1 VIGEIAASRLSGN
14 HDMLRLKKRPYQE
27 NLTAF
32 DRHFF
37 TGKERFTYIGQ
48 GSIGGKAQGLA
59 DVKDVLTELNLQFSP
74 GIEINIPTLTVIA
87 TNFFDL
93 FLENNNLYEI
103 AFSGMRDDQIAHA
116 FQRGELPPQLVGDLR
131 ALILQV
137 HSPLA
142 IRSSSMLEDAMFEP
156 FASVYT
162 TKMIPNNQFDPDIR
176 FRKLVE
182 AIKYVYASTFFKG
195 AKDYIGVTKHTIA
208 DEKMAVII
216 QEVVGSRY
224 NNRFYPHISGVA
236 RSYNFYPTGHA
247 KPEEGVIDLALGLGK
262 TIVDEGTGWSF
273 SPAYPQVNPPYNSFS
288 DLLKLSQTEF
298 WAIHMGEPLFYDP
311 IKETE
316 YMLKYNITDAEND
329 GNLKF
334 IASTYIP
341 QDDKIKI
348 GIGNKGPRLLDFA
361 PILKLNEFHLNDMLR
376 RLLEVCERTLESMVE
391 IEFAVT
397 LEPDHGIPA
406 RFGFLQVRP
415 MVVSQEKVDV
425 TTEELSGDKII
436 VASESV
442 LGNGAIHTIQDIV
455 YIKPEKFEVNKTALI
470 AKELEKLN
478 HQLVQAKHPYVLI
491 GFGRWG
497 SSDPSG
503 GIPLKFG
510 QISGAKVIVESTL
523 PNMDFML
530 SQGSHFFHNITSFQV
545 CYFSVAHWDKYRI
558 DWDWLNQQKVID
570 ETQFIRHVR
579 PSAPLRIKVD
589 GRKGRGVISHE

>member
-1 VIGEIAASRLSGN
+1 
-14 HDMLRLKKRPYQE
+14 MKKVSLE
-27 NLTAF
+27 SLTPF
-32 DRHFF
+32 DRKFF
-37 TGKERFTYIGQ
+37 TGKEKFTYVGQ

-59 DVKDVLTELNLQFSP
+59 DIEDVLADLNSRGSSDIQIS
-74 GIEINIPTLTVIA
+74 IPTLTVIA
-87 TNFFDL
+87 TDFFDL
-93 FLENNNLYEI
+93 FLKNNNLYDI
-103 AFSGMRDDQIAHA
+103 ALSNLRDDQKAHA
-116 FQRGELPPQLVGDLR
+116 FQRGELPTQLVGDLR
-131 ALILQV
+131 ALVSQV

-182 AIKYVYASTFFKG
+182 AVKYVYASTFFKG
-195 AKDYIGVTKHTIA
+195 AKDYIEATKHTIA

-216 QEVVGSRY
+216 QEVVGSRH
-224 NNRFYPHISGVA
+224 NDRFYPQVSGVA

-247 KPEEGVIDLALGLGK
+247 KPEEGVVDLALGLGK
-262 TIVDEGTGWSF
+262 TIVDEGVGWSF
-273 SPAYPQVNPPYNSFS
+273 SPAYPQVNPPYNSLS
-288 DLLKLSQTEF
+288 DLMKQSQTEF
-298 WAIHMGEPLFYDP
+298 WAIHMGEPSSYNP

-316 YMLKYNITDAEND
+316 YMQKYSLTDAEND
-329 GNLKF
+329 GNLRF

-341 QDDKIKI
+341 GDDKIKI
-348 GIGNKGPRLLDFA
+348 GIGNKGPRILDFA
-361 PILKLNEFHLNDMLR
+361 PILKLKDIPLEKILKK
-376 RLLEVCERTLESMVE
+376 LLEVCEKRLESMVE

-397 LEPDHGIPA
+397 LDPDHGIPA

-415 MVVSQEKVDV
+415 MVISQEKVEV
-425 TTEELSGDKII
+425 SLEELSADNVV

-442 LGNGAIHTIQDIV
+442 LGNGAIYTIRDIV
-455 YIKPEKFEVNKTALI
+455 YIKPEKFETRKTTVI
-470 AKELEKLN
+470 AQELEKIN

-510 QISGAKVIVESTL
+510 QISGARVIVEATL
-523 PNMDFML
+523 PNMSFML

-545 CYFSVAHWDKYRI
+545 CYFSIAHWDKYRI
-558 DWDWLNQQKVID
+558 NWNWLNQQKVIN
-570 ETQFIRHVR
+570 ETQYIRHIR
-579 PSAPLRIKVD
+579 PSAPLSIKVD
-589 GRKGRGVISHE
+589 GRMGRGVISHE

>member
-1 VIGEIAASRLSGN
+1 
-14 HDMLRLKKRPYQE
+14 MKRFYQE
-27 NLTAF
+27 SLTLF

-37 TGKERFTYIGQ
+37 TGKEKFTYIGQ
-48 GSIGGKAQGLA
+48 GSVGGKAQGLA
-59 DVKDVLTELNLQFSP
+59 NIKNALADLKSQFSTD
-74 GIEINIPTLTVIA
+74 IEIHIPTSTVIA

-93 FLENNNLYEI
+93 FLENNNLHDISY
-103 AFSGMRDDQIAHA
+103 SDMRDDQIAHA
-116 FQRGELPPQLVGDLR
+116 FQRGQLPPQLVGDLR
-131 ALILQV
+131 ALISQV

-156 FASVYT
+156 FASVYA

-176 FRKLVE
+176 FRKLIE
-182 AIKYVYASTFFKG
+182 AIKYVYASTFLKS

-216 QEVVGSRY
+216 QEVVGNQY
-224 NNRFYPHISGVA
+224 NNRFYPQISGVA
-236 RSYNFYPTGHA
+236 RSYNFYPVGHA
-247 KPEEGVIDLALGLGK
+247 KPEEGVVELALGLGK
-262 TIVDEGTGWSF
+262 TIVDEGIGWSF
-273 SPAYPQVNPPYNSFS
+273 SPAYPQVNPPYNSLQ
-288 DLLKLSQTEF
+288 DLLKRSQTEF
-298 WAIHMGEPLFYDP
+298 WAIHMGEPLSYNP

-316 YMLKYNITDAEND
+316 YMLKYSITDAEKD
-329 GNLKF
+329 RNLKF
-334 IASTYIP
+334 IASTYVP
-341 QDDKIKI
+341 EDDRIKI
-348 GIGNKGPRLLDFA
+348 GIGNRGARILDFA
-361 PILKLNEFHLNDMLR
+361 PILKLNEIPLNEIIKK
-376 RLLEVCERTLESMVE
+376 LLEMCEKRLENMVE

-397 LEPDHGIPA
+397 LDPDHGIPV

-415 MVVSQEKVDV
+415 MVVSQEKVEV
-425 TTEELSGDKII
+425 SKEELSGDNVV

-442 LGNGAIHTIQDIV
+442 LGNGAIYTIQDIV
-455 YIKPEKFEVNKTALI
+455 FIKPEKFEANKTAII

-478 HQLVQAKHPYVLI
+478 HQMVQTRHPYVLI

-510 QISGAKVIVESTL
+510 QISGAKVIVEATL
-523 PNMDFML
+523 PNMNFML

-545 CYFSVAHWDKYRI
+545 CYFSVAHWDNYKI
-558 DWDWLNQQKVID
+558 DWDWLSQQKVIN

-579 PSAPLRIKVD
+579 SSAPLIIKVD

>member
-1 VIGEIAASRLSGN
+1 MKKASLES
-14 HDMLRLKKRPYQE
+14 LIP
-27 NLTAF
+27 F
-32 DRHFF
+32 DRKFF
-37 TGKERFTYIGQ
+37 TGKEKFTYIGQ

-59 DVKDVLTELNLQFSP
+59 DIKDVLADLNSRDSSD
-74 GIEINIPTLTVIA
+74 IEINIPTLTVIA
-87 TNFFDL
+87 TNLFDL
-93 FLENNNLYEI
+93 FLKNNNLYDI
-103 AFSGMRDDQIAHA
+103 AFSDMRDDQIAHA
-116 FQRGELPPQLVGDLR
+116 FQRGELPTQLVGDLR
-131 ALILQV
+131 ALISQV

-195 AKDYIGVTKHTIA
+195 AKDYVGVTKHTIA

-216 QEVVGSRY
+216 QEVVG
-224 NNRFYPHISGVA
+224 NQHNDRFYPQISGVA

-247 KPEEGVIDLALGLGK
+247 KPEEGVVDLALGLGK
-262 TIVDEGTGWSF
+262 TIVDEGIGWSF
-273 SPAYPQVNPPYNSFS
+273 SPAYPQVNPPYNSLG
-288 DLLKLSQTEF
+288 DLLKISQTEF
-298 WAIHMGEPLFYDP
+298 WAIHMGEPLSYNP

-316 YMLKYNITDAEND
+316 YMHKYSLTDAEND
-329 GNLKF
+329 GNLRF

-341 QDDKIKI
+341 GDDKIKI
-348 GIGNKGPRLLDFA
+348 GIAARGPRLLDFA
-361 PILKLNEFHLNDMLR
+361 PVLKLNEIPLNEILKK
-376 RLLEVCERTLESMVE
+376 LLEVCEKRLESMVE
-391 IEFAVT
+391 IEFAVS
-397 LEPDHGIPA
+397 LDQNHGLPA

-415 MVVSQEKVDV
+415 MVVSQKKVAV
-425 TTEELSGDKII
+425 SLEELAGDKVV

-442 LGNGAIHTIQDIV
+442 LGNGAIYTIQDIV
-455 YIKPEKFEVNKTALI
+455 YIKPEIFEVNKTNLI

-510 QISGAKVIVESTL
+510 QISGAKVIVEATL
-523 PNMDFML
+523 PNMNFML

-558 DWDWLNQQKVID
+558 DWDWLNQQKVIN
-570 ETQFIRHVR
+570 ESQYIRHVR
-579 PSAPLRIKVD
+579 PSAPLSIKVD

>member
-1 VIGEIAASRLSGN
+1 
-14 HDMLRLKKRPYQE
+14 MKKVSLE
-27 NLTAF
+27 NLTPF
-32 DRHFF
+32 DRKFF
-37 TGKERFTYIGQ
+37 TGKEKFTYVGQ
-48 GSIGGKAQGLA
+48 GTIGGKAQGLA
-59 DVKDVLTELNLQFSP
+59 DIKDILADLNSRDSSDIQ
-74 GIEINIPTLTVIA
+74 INIPTLTVIA
-87 TNFFDL
+87 TDFFDL
-93 FLENNNLYEI
+93 FLKNNNLYDI
-103 AFSGMRDDQIAHA
+103 ALSDMRDDQIAHA
-116 FQRGELPPQLVGDLR
+116 FQRGELPTQLVGDLR
-131 ALILQV
+131 ALISQV

-182 AIKYVYASTFFKG
+182 AVKYVYASTFFKG
-195 AKDYIGVTKHTIA
+195 AKDYIDATKHTIA

-216 QEVVGSRY
+216 QEVVGSRH
-224 NNRFYPHISGVA
+224 NDRFYPQISGVA

-247 KPEEGVIDLALGLGK
+247 KPEEGVVDLALGLGK
-262 TIVDEGTGWSF
+262 TIVDEGIGWSF
-273 SPAYPQVNPPYNSFS
+273 SPAYPQVNPPYNSLG
-288 DLLKLSQTEF
+288 DLLKRSQTEF
-298 WAIHMGEPLFYDP
+298 WAIHMGEPPSYNP

-316 YMLKYNITDAEND
+316 YMQKYSLTEAEND
-329 GNLKF
+329 GNLRF

-341 QDDKIKI
+341 GDDKIKI
-348 GIGNKGPRLLDFA
+348 GIGDKGPRILDFA
-361 PILKLNEFHLNDMLR
+361 PILKLKEIPLEKVLKK
-376 RLLEVCERTLESMVE
+376 LLEVCEKRLESMVE

-397 LEPDHGIPA
+397 LDPDHGIPA

-415 MVVSQEKVDV
+415 MVVSQERVDISL
-425 TTEELSGDKII
+425 EELSADNVV

-442 LGNGAIHTIQDIV
+442 LGNGAISTIQDIV
-455 YIKPEKFEVNKTALI
+455 YIKPEKFEAIKTTII
-470 AKELEKLN
+470 AKELEKIN

-510 QISGAKVIVESTL
+510 QISGARVIVEATL
-523 PNMDFML
+523 PNMSFML

-545 CYFSVAHWDKYRI
+545 CYFSVAHWDKYNI
-558 DWDWLNQQKVID
+558 NWDWLNQQKVIN
-570 ETQFIRHVR
+570 ETQYIRHIR
-579 PSAPLRIKVD
+579 PSAPLSIKVD